1 MKFFK
6 KKLYT
11 NTGNEQRKIRKP
23 KLSSS
28 NYVFVIKLAQLLK
41 LYLSFMFFSFHVN
54 YISFLLKD
62 QKEAKNK
69 LDLLNEKS
77 SSKLSKFNLL

>member
-11 NTGNEQRKIRKP
+11 NTRNEQRKIRKP
-23 KLSSS
+23 KLSSW

-54 YISFLLKD
+54 CISFLKD

-69 LDLLNEKS
+69 LDSLNEKS